1 MLFSS
6 ITFLFI
12 FLPLT
17 LLLYYLVPVRMKN
30 YVMLAA
36 SLIFYA
42 WGEPVYIILMI
53 LSIILNYFCGQDIYE
68 KRDNA
73 RAMKMSLM
81 FGVVMNLL
89 ILGFFKYYG
98 LLMDTINAIL
108 PIDIPYRVL
117 ALPIGISFYT
127 FQAMSYLIDVY
138 RKEVKPQENILYF
151 ALYIS
156 MFPQLIAG
164 PIVRYIDIEEQ
175 LKERS
180 INTTKFG
187 EGAMYFIRGLAKKVV
202 LANTFGSVYEQVAAM
217 QMGSFSTL
225 TAWVGAIAYA
235 FQIYFDFGGYSD
247 MAIGLGK
254 MFGFEFLPNFNYP
267 YIAKNITDFWR
278 RWHISLSTW
287 FREYVYIPL
296 GGNRCT
302 PSRHI
307 LNLLIVWMLTG
318 LWHGAQWNFMFWG
331 LYYGV
336 ILILEK
342 YLWGSKIEKLPSA
355 VQHIYAFVLVLFGW
369 VFFFS
374 PTLGYA
380 GQYLK
385 VMFGIGAKGIFDKQG
400 FFMIFTN
407 WLLIVIAVLASAPR
421 GYKLLKKI
429 TGCWQSE
436 EVRAI
441 VTCAVYIAM
450 FLLCI
455 AFLVTETYNPF
466 LYFRF

>member
-17 LLLYYLVPVRMKN
+17 LLLYYLVPFRMKN

-180 INTTKFG
+180 INSTKFG

-267 YIAKNITDFWR
+267 YIAKSITDFWR

>member
-17 LLLYYLVPVRMKN
+17 LLLYYLVPFRMKN

-138 RKEVKPQENILYF
+138 RKEVKPQENVLYF

-180 INTTKFG
+180 INSTKFG

-267 YIAKNITDFWR
+267 YIAKSITDFWR

-302 PSRHI
+302 PSRYI

-342 YLWGSKIEKLPSA
+342 YLWGSKIEKLPAA

-407 WLLIVIAVLASAPR
+407 WLLIVIAILASAPR

>member
-17 LLLYYLVPVRMKN
+17 LLLYYLVPFRMKN

-98 LLMDTINAIL
+98 LLMDTVNAIL

-180 INTTKFG
+180 INSTKFG

-267 YIAKNITDFWR
+267 YIAKSITDFWR

-407 WLLIVIAVLASAPR
+407 WLLIVIAILASAPR

>member
-17 LLLYYLVPVRMKN
+17 LLLYYLVPFRMKN

-81 FGVVMNLL
+81 FGVIMNLL

-138 RKEVKPQENILYF
+138 RKEVKPQENVLYF

-180 INTTKFG
+180 INSTKFG

-267 YIAKNITDFWR
+267 YIAKSITDFWR

-407 WLLIVIAVLASAPR
+407 WLLIVIAILASAPR

>member
-17 LLLYYLVPVRMKN
+17 LLLYYLVPFRMKN

-180 INTTKFG
+180 INPNKFG

-202 LANTFGSVYEQVAAM
+202 LANTFGAVYEQVAAM

-267 YIAKNITDFWR
+267 YIAKSITDFWR

-342 YLWGSKIEKLPSA
+342 YLWGNKIEKLPSA

-407 WLLIVIAVLASAPR
+407 WLLIVIAILASAPR